1 MVTQTEE
8 MEETYDDVLTGGDGP
23 EETYDDVMVQG
34 GGVMEELYEELETD
48 LPLPKPAAPV
58 PAPVVEAEQEEY
70 TEMELPGRTEVAV
83 EDDDEFYVDVEQ
95 APPARPL
102 RTPST
107 SITTPAKSIPAS
119 TTAARRGTSP
129 STPTK
134 FTSSYTP
141 TKQAS
146 SPSTPSKL
154 SSSFTP
160 AKPSPPPSARTS
172 SPVAQRAV
180 TTSRA
185 VTKPGGAGSK
195 VASLSRMFGAPAEQQ
210 SRPGP
215 PKPSLTSSSQSGSTH
230 SGSLMYKS
238 PSKKGYAS
246 EWCILNG
253 YSLSFHSSQT
263 DIVSHYKVSIRDMTL
278 QLGVC
283 EGRSNPFAFYLMR
296 GATIHQFQANKKEDL
311 VGWIATLVGVVKE
324 VAPSEG
330 SVYVATTDRDSKT
343 AGQLSYKRKAMIW
356 VVHRDSSG
364 TWTGLLGK
372 HRHPSHPHTGHVFLA
387 FFRS

>member
-146 SPSTPSKL
+146 SPSTNEKMLKIRVPCVDVKDVGVFPVDLSMFQSCLYALPRSWL
-154 SSSFTP
+154 SSCS
-160 AKPSPPPSARTS
+160 
-172 SPVAQRAV
+172 
-180 TTSRA
+180 
-185 VTKPGGAGSK
+185 
-195 VASLSRMFGAPAEQQ
+195 
-210 SRPGP
+210 
-215 PKPSLTSSSQSGSTH
+215 
-230 SGSLMYKS
+230 
-238 PSKKGYAS
+238 
-246 EWCILNG
+246 
-253 YSLSFHSSQT
+253 
-263 DIVSHYKVSIRDMTL
+263 
-278 QLGVC
+278 
-283 EGRSNPFAFYLMR
+283 
-296 GATIHQFQANKKEDL
+296 
-311 VGWIATLVGVVKE
+311 
-324 VAPSEG
+324 
-330 SVYVATTDRDSKT
+330 
-343 AGQLSYKRKAMIW
+343 
-356 VVHRDSSG
+356 
-364 TWTGLLGK
+364 
-372 HRHPSHPHTGHVFLA
+372 
-387 FFRS
+387 